1 MQLPHLFYYQIVS
14 YNLVLLKN
22 SGNLNQFVEQIET
35 EFKNSIQKI
44 EKIFPNQNI
53 DIIVYD
59 NPFGTIPEYGIGGY
73 TPYHHLI
80 FISLDPNFPNIQES
94 ISKQFSRTLTHE
106 IHHAIRT
113 KYVGYG
119 NSLLEAL
126 ISEGLADHFDSEINQ
141 CKPQS
146 WDTALNQEQ
155 LDKFNKLA
163 TKEYF
168 NKNYNHNDW
177 FFGSNDIP
185 KWTGYTLG
193 FELVK
198 NFLQKHPD
206 QKPSTLFATK
216 AEDFIRDNN
225 YCP

>member
-1 MQLPHLFYYQIVS
+1 MS

-22 SGNLNQFVEQIET
+22 SGNLNQFIDQIET

-44 EKIFPNQNI
+44 EKIFPNQKI
-53 DIIVYD
+53 DIVVYD

-80 FISLDPNFPNIQES
+80 FISLDPNFPNLKKT
-94 ISKQFSRTLTHE
+94 ISEQFSRTLAHE
-106 IHHAIRT
+106 IHHAVRT

-119 NSLLEAL
+119 NNLLEAL
-126 ISEGLADHFDSEINQ
+126 VSEGLADHFDLEINQ
-141 CKPQS
+141 KKSQL
-146 WDTALNQEQ
+146 WNTALNEKQ
-155 LDKFNKLA
+155 LIKFEKLA

-168 NKNYNHNDW
+168 NKNYNHDNW
-177 FFGSNDIP
+177 FFGSKNIP

-206 QKPSTLFATK
+206 QKPSTLFSTQ
-216 AEDFIRDNN
+216 AEDFIQN
-225 YCP
+225 